1 MDQPYAGIP
10 GMTRRLAEYALGFL
24 GHHKVTIP
32 WYRTKPGFTIGDV
45 RVDDTGAVFYT
56 VAYGEEE
63 RAASSFADRQI
74 IGALKQVWRGVTS
87 CVDERDRADCDDY
100 AAFVHPKPVRGHPEA
115 LLKLD
120 VLRLLCA
127 DNDMTLYL
135 VRALR
140 SGDTGALRAYLLAP
154 RRQNDRRWVKR
165 VLGLPDD
172 VDLLTAELALRARY
186 PEGRPVPTAA

>member
-1 MDQPYAGIP
+1 M
-10 GMTRRLAEYALGFL
+10 
-24 GHHKVTIP
+24 
-32 WYRTKPGFTIGDV
+32 
-45 RVDDTGAVFYT
+45 DDTGAVFYT

-100 AAFVHPKPVRGHPEA
+100 AAFVHPEADTRGHPDA
-115 LLKLD
+115 FLKLD

-127 DNDMTLYL
+127 DNDTTLYL

-140 SGDTGALRAYLLAP
+140 SGDTRALRAYLLAP
-154 RRQNDRRWVKR
+154 REAK
-165 VLGLPDD
+165 
-172 VDLLTAELALRARY
+172 
-186 PEGRPVPTAA
+186 